1 MKIKNQNNLKEK
13 IIRKILGLVY
23 RLDNSGSPIFEE
35 NGEANFINQLK
46 DYIKTENSVIFDV
59 GANIGEYSEVVANKF
74 KGMNYSLHV
83 FEPQKSCF
91 SDLNLKFSENKNI
104 YLNNFG
110 LSDLDKTSVM
120 YKNADKS
127 VLTSLYKRNLDY
139 YNLDMNVEEKIELK
153 RADDYINLKN
163 IKHIDLLKID
173 VEGHELSTLAG
184 FGEYLNSDFISFI
197 QFEYGG
203 ANLDSHTTLMDFY
216 NILESKGFKVCKIM
230 KTHLEYRKYNPRF
243 ENFVYQNYIAVSNT
257 IFESLISK

>member
-1 MKIKNQNNLKEK
+1 MKIKKQNNLKEK
-13 IIRKILGLVY
+13 FVRKILGLVY
-23 RLDNSGSPIFEE
+23 RLDNSGSPIFDE
-35 NGEANFINQLK
+35 NGEANFIYQLK
-46 DYIKTENSVIFDV
+46 DFIKTKNIVIFDV
-59 GANIGEYSEVVANKF
+59 GANVGEYSDVIVDNF
-74 KGMNYSLHV
+74 KETDYVLHV

-110 LSDLDKTSVM
+110 LSDSDKTSVM

-139 YNLDMNVEEKIELK
+139 YDLKMNVEENIELK
-153 RADDYINLKN
+153 RADEYIRSRN

-184 FGEYLNSDFISFI
+184 FGEYLNSDFIDFI

-216 NILESKGFKVCKIM
+216 NLLEPKGFKVCKIM

-243 ENFVYQNYIAVSNT
+243 ENFVYQNYVAVSNNV
-257 IFESLISK
+257 FKSLNI